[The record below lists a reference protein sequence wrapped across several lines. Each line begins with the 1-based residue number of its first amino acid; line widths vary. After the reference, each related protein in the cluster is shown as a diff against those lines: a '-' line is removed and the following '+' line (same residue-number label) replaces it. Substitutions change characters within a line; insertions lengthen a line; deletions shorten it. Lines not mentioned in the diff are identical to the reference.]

1 MKAEEPESMYK
12 DSGYFG
18 RGLHQAAQPQGVD
31 NPLLVCPE
39 VQSQRHKSPS
49 DQELRGPKHG
59 TVTATCHMLF
69 KLKQQKTWNKLK
81 KPQESPSFSHDE
93 YTDAFFWNF

>member
-1 MKAEEPESMYK
+1 
-12 DSGYFG
+12 
-18 RGLHQAAQPQGVD
+18 
-31 NPLLVCPE
+31 
-39 VQSQRHKSPS
+39 
-49 DQELRGPKHG
+49 
-59 TVTATCHMLF
+59 MLF